1 MRLKRRIFLVLSF
14 IAVGYLG
21 YQEIK
26 QPAAADAP
34 VDQAAIVTV
43 IRAQLDAFQRDD
55 ARDAFS
61 YASPF
66 IQQKFQ
72 SAAMFMDMVKR
83 GYMPLYR
90 PNGTEFLELTI
101 ENGIPVQRV
110 RVYAPDG
117 TPISAY
123 YFMQRQDDGTWRIN
137 GVELR
142 LDPDPAV

>member
-1 MRLKRRIFLVLSF
+1 MRLSRRVFLVLAVV
-14 IAVGYLG
+14 AVGYLG
-21 YQEIK
+21 HQDIK
-26 QPAAADAP
+26 QSAAADTP
-34 VDQAAIVTV
+34 VDRAAIVTV
-43 IRAQLDAFQRDD
+43 IRSQLDAFKRDD

-123 YFMQRQDDGTWRIN
+123 YFMQRQEDGSWRIN

-142 LDPDPAV
+142 LDADPAV